1 MKVTISKVN
10 KSKISS
16 VDYSNLGFCKYYS
29 DHMFIAEYE
38 EGEWKNFKIKPF
50 QDLKLSPA
58 CTTLHYGQTIFEGLK
73 AYKNNNDEILIFR
86 ADKNAERFNKS
97 AERMC
102 MPKLPKNIFINSI
115 NELLKIDR
123 DWVPKEDNSSLYI
136 RPLMFAEDPN
146 IGIKPAEKY
155 IYIIICGMAGGYYSE
170 PVNVKIETKFTR
182 AISGGVGY
190 VKTAANYA
198 AALYPAVKSQSEG
211 YHQLIW
217 TDGKKHKYVEES
229 GTMNLFFVIDGKLL
243 TPPLGDTVLDGVTR
257 DSIIYL
263 CKNLN
268 IDLEVRK
275 ISVEEII
282 ISIKNGSL
290 TEAFGAGTAATIA
303 PIKMIGYESK
313 KYEIPHVSNT
323 LSDKILS
330 KLNKIKYGIDDD
342 IFNWVNKIK

>member
-1 MKVTISKVN
+1 MEVIINKVK

-16 VDYSNLGFCKYYS
+16 VDFTNLGFCKYYS

-38 EGEWKNFKIKPF
+38 EGEWKNFKITPF

-58 CTTLHYGQTIFEGLK
+58 CATLHYGQTIFEGLK
-73 AYKNNNDEILIFR
+73 AYKSSKDEILIFR
-86 ADKNAERFNKS
+86 AKKNAERFNKS
-97 AERMC
+97 AQRMC
-102 MPKLPKNIFINSI
+102 MPELPENIFTNSI
-115 NELLKIDR
+115 NELLRVDKN
-123 DWVPKEDNSSLYI
+123 WVPKQDNSSLYI
-136 RPLMFAEDPN
+136 RPLMFAKDPY
-146 IGIKPAEKY
+146 IGIKPADKY
-155 IYIIICGMAGGYYSE
+155 IYLVICGLAGGYYSE
-170 PVNVKIETKFTR
+170 PVNVKIEKKFTR
-182 AISGGVGY
+182 AIAGGVGY
-190 VKTAANYA
+190 AKTAANYA

-217 TDGKKHKYVEES
+217 TDGKKHEYVEES

-257 DSIIYL
+257 DSIISL

-282 ISIKNGSL
+282 LSIKNGQL

-303 PIKMIGYESK
+303 PIKMIGYDSK
-313 KYEIPHVSNT
+313 KYKISYGENSISQ
-323 LSDKILS
+323 KILS
-330 KLNKIKYGIDDD
+330 KLNKIKYGIDKD
-342 IFNWVNKIK
+342 IFNWVHKIK

>member
-1 MKVTISKVN
+1 MKVAISRVN

-29 DHMFIAEYE
+29 DHMFIADYE

-50 QDLKLSPA
+50 QNLKLSPA

-136 RPLMFAEDPN
+136 RPLMFAEDPY

-155 IYIIICGMAGGYYSE
+155 IYIIICGIAGGYYSE

-190 VKTAANYA
+190 AKTAANYA

-217 TDGKKHKYVEES
+217 TDGKKHEYVEES

-257 DSIIYL
+257 DSIISL

-282 ISIKNGSL
+282 TSIKNGSL

-313 KYEIPHVSNT
+313 KYEISHVSNT

-342 IFNWVNKIK
+342 IFNWINKIK